1 MADLDTVTKLINSP
15 PGQLVAGAALAGIVW
30 KFFDKVEGVLTDR
43 TKHEIARW
51 LRVRC
56 VESGLLTDSTVTWP
70 GTCATIFDR
79 VFGEKHLS
87 WKCFLR
93 STFVSLVLSMV
104 AWIMV
109 TFSQFHNEHGH
120 LNFTP
125 YIFFRYGGPIL
136 LGFCLLFNALPDY
149 VSLLVTRWLLTLMR
163 KGFRSKFAIGII
175 LIVDF
180 SATIAISLI
189 PYIPVRRIDAPYKE
203 RLWVY
208 AARNSTYEM
217 MESETDEERNLFFE
231 RVKKGDS
238 EFRRIEAEREM
249 SDRKAA
255 LERVMLPAI
264 WTSIVLW
271 LYGLSG
277 LVIRIIQR
285 LDLGFDWFNRT
296 FDIEEKPL
304 SAIGLVAGSFVA
316 LFYWS
321 WATFRHFVPA

>member
-1 MADLDTVTKLINSP
+1 
-15 PGQLVAGAALAGIVW
+15 
-30 KFFDKVEGVLTDR
+30 
-43 TKHEIARW
+43 
-51 LRVRC
+51 
-56 VESGLLTDSTVTWP
+56 
-70 GTCATIFDR
+70 
-79 VFGEKHLS
+79 
-87 WKCFLR
+87 
-93 STFVSLVLSMV
+93 
-104 AWIMV
+104 
-109 TFSQFHNEHGH
+109 
-120 LNFTP
+120 
-125 YIFFRYGGPIL
+125 
-136 LGFCLLFNALPDY
+136 
-149 VSLLVTRWLLTLMR
+149 MR